1 VTHSEPD
8 DLYVFGKITAMHSIR
23 IRLIVL
29 FIVMTTSILTAF
41 GIYAQGLL
49 SHELELRFEQLQ
61 KETVNR
67 LTISMPRPLW
77 DLSPASAHRILA
89 AEMLPE
95 EVQGI
100 LVLDADGQLFASTR
114 KNEQGLVINQW
125 SGLTGIHITQPI
137 YRDLDATSGPIS
149 KGSLI
154 GQVTVYFSRARIDA
168 ALSSNIW
175 RRALEI
181 LVIDFIL
188 LLAFTFS
195 LRMVFGPL
203 SQLRDALFALSRH
216 DSDEVEEL
224 AETQRS
230 EFGEVIQGFNQTQR
244 KLKRI
249 MSRRRQAE
257 EASKQAYADLQSAQ
271 VSLLQSEKM
280 ACLGSLVAGVAH
292 EINTPVGIVLT
303 SASVLSDATA
313 QLKQSMND
321 GAIRKSAVI
330 HYMDTAQQASQL
342 IMSNA
347 ERAATLIQSFKQVAV
362 DQTSELRREYKLKE
376 YIEEVTSSLHPA
388 LKQSGTQ
395 VTVHCPSDI
404 VLEGYPG
411 AMAQV
416 ITNLTMNAL
425 AHAFT
430 AGEKGQIEIAAEQ
443 TGQWVNM
450 SFKDNG
456 KGIAADHINKI
467 FDPFFT
473 TRRGQGGTG
482 LGLNIVFNIINKQFG
497 GTIEVSSRPKEGTC
511 FMLQFPYI
519 SPQAT
524 PE

>member
-1 VTHSEPD
+1 
-8 DLYVFGKITAMHSIR
+8 MHSIR

-29 FIVMTTSILTAF
+29 FIVMTTSILAAF

-61 KETVNR
+61 KETINR
-67 LTISMPRPLW
+67 LTISLPRPLW
-77 DLSPASAHRILA
+77 DLNPASAHRILS
-89 AEMLPE
+89 AEILPE
-95 EVQGI
+95 EVRGI
-100 LVLDADGQLFASTR
+100 LVLDLDGERFASVQKSSDKQIT
-114 KNEQGLVINQW
+114 NQW
-125 SGLTGIHITQPI
+125 TDIQGIHITQPL
-137 YRDLDATSGPIS
+137 YRDIDASNNTSKNIPLGEVS
-149 KGSLI
+149 
-154 GQVTVYFSRARIDA
+154 VYFSRERIDA
-168 ALSSNIW
+168 ALSANIW

-181 LVIDFIL
+181 LVIDSIL

-195 LRMVFGPL
+195 LRMVFTPL

-216 DSDEVEEL
+216 DGDEAEEL
-224 AETQRS
+224 AETQLS
-230 EFGEVIQGFNQTQR
+230 EFSEVIQGFNQTQR
-244 KLKRI
+244 KLRRI
-249 MSRRRQAE
+249 MGRRRQAE
-257 EASKQAYADLQSAQ
+257 DASKQAYTDLQAAQ
-271 VSLLQSEKM
+271 ASLLQSEKM

-303 SASVLSDATA
+303 SASVLSDATF
-313 QLKQSMND
+313 QLKNAMSD
-321 GAIRKSAVI
+321 GAIRKSSVMLYI
-330 HYMDTAQQASQL
+330 ETAEQTSQL

-376 YIEEVTSSLHPA
+376 YIDEVISSLHPA
-388 LKQSGTQ
+388 LKQNDAQ
-395 VTVHCPSDI
+395 VTVNCPAEI

-430 AGEKGQIEIAAEQ
+430 PEKQGQIVISAEQ
-443 TGQWVNM
+443 NGELVKM

-456 KGIAADHINKI
+456 KGISQEHIGKI

-473 TRRGQGGTG
+473 TKRGQGGTG

-497 GTIEVSSRPKEGTC
+497 GSITVQSPPNEGTR
-511 FMLQFPYI
+511 FILQFPSV
-519 SPQAT
+519 SPQTT
-524 PE
+524 PGPP